1 MRNIVDFQ
9 KSTLGLEDVDGY
21 ELEKIDN
28 EIFSEQL
35 DEVEK
40 NNIRFTS
47 AQREQRTSDR
57 IISGLIKIES
67 DQ

>member
-40 NNIRFTS
+40 NNIGFTS

-57 IISGLIKIES
+57 IISGLLKIES